1 MTSRITNL
9 KSKYPFYCYGNSL
22 LKKKM
27 LAAIDHY
34 TFSLGE
40 GNLILCCTGSADPNF
55 RQIKIII
62 ILKSLK
68 ILKKIL
74 KLARKVSK
82 VMIFWKCWISGF
94 FWFRTLKFDAF
105 KAYNKV
111 FIDHT
116 FIFSLSICVRV
127 LSFNVFI
134 WFPSQ
139 ISLFLIPS

>member
-9 KSKYPFYCYGNSL
+9 KSKYPFYCYDNSL

-27 LAAIDHY
+27 LAAIDHSID

-40 GNLILCCTGSADPNF
+40 GNLILCCTGSVDPNF

-62 ILKSLK
+62 IIIILKSLK
-68 ILKKIL
+68 ILKIIL

-94 FWFRTLKFDAF
+94 FWFRPLKIDAF

-127 LSFNVFI
+127 L
-134 WFPSQ
+134 
-139 ISLFLIPS
+139 